1 MKILFKTG
9 KLAKFG
15 WNKATV
21 LKPSTIAKGQTAKRR
36 SKNMA
41 GG

>member
-1 MKILFKTG
+1 MKMLFNTG
-9 KLAKFG
+9 KLAKVG
-15 WNKATV
+15 WNRATV
-21 LKPSTIAKGQTAKRR
+21 LKPSAIDKGQTAKRR